1 MYRIYCRV
9 IQFMM
14 RMVSYLLPWRKPELI
29 EGESCLEKLAPLLI
43 ERGWKHPL
51 IVTGPHIYASGLLSP
66 LEHSFVEKGINYEV
80 YSSTVS
86 NPTVSNVE
94 EALSLYWVK
103 ECDGIIVFGGGSP
116 MDCGK
121 AVASRIARPN
131 KKISQMRGVLKVR
144 RKIPYLVAIPT
155 TAGTGSETTIAAVI
169 SDPSKREKYAIS
181 DVALI
186 PHVAVL
192 DPIVTRNLPPFITAT
207 TGMDALTHAIEA
219 YIGRSNTKETKAM
232 ALQATKLIIQNLLL
246 AYENGDNMQARWQM
260 QKASYYAGIAFTRA
274 YVGYVH
280 AVAHS
285 LGAYYNTAH
294 GLANAVILP
303 IVLKA
308 YGESVIVPL
317 SELAIECGIGSLKQ
331 TKQENAANLIN
342 RIIELNQK
350 MGIPNTIEDLHK
362 EDILVLAE
370 HALKEANP
378 LYPVPRIFDS
388 EQLVKIYERL
398 LP

>member
-1 MYRIYCRV
+1 
-9 IQFMM
+9 
-14 RMVSYLLPWRKPELI
+14 
-29 EGESCLEKLAPLLI
+29 
-43 ERGWKHPL
+43 
-51 IVTGPHIYASGLLSP
+51 
-66 LEHSFVEKGINYEV
+66 
-80 YSSTVS
+80 
-86 NPTVSNVE
+86 
-94 EALSLYWVK
+94 
-103 ECDGIIVFGGGSP
+103 

-121 AVASRIARPN
+121 AVAARIARPN

-232 ALQATKLIIQNLLL
+232 ALQATKLIFQNLLL

-342 RIIELNQK
+342 RIRELNQK

>member
-9 IQFMM
+9 VQFIM

-29 EGESCLEKLAPLLI
+29 EGEFCMENLAPLFSQ
-43 ERGWKHPL
+43 RGWKHPL

-66 LEHSFVEKGINYEV
+66 LENSFVKNGIQYEV

-103 ECDGIIVFGGGSP
+103 ECDGLLVFGGGSP

-121 AVASRIARPN
+121 AVAARIARP
-131 KKISQMRGVLKVR
+131 KKKVSQMRGVLKVR

-169 SDPSKREKYAIS
+169 SDPTKREKYAIS

-192 DPIVTRNLPPFITAT
+192 DPTVTKNLPPFITAT

-232 ALQATKLIIQNLLL
+232 ALKATKLIFENLLL
-246 AYENGDNMQARWQM
+246 AYEDGDNMQARWKM
-260 QKASYYAGIAFTRA
+260 QKASYYAGVAFTRA

-280 AVAHS
+280 AIAHS

-303 IVLKA
+303 VVLEA
-308 YGESVIVPL
+308 YEESVVASL
-317 SELAIECGIGSLKQ
+317 SELAIESGIGSLKQ
-331 TKQENAANLIN
+331 TQKENAANLIK
-342 RIIELNQK
+342 RIREFNQK
-350 MGIPNTIEDLHK
+350 MGIPESIEDLQK
-362 EDILVLAE
+362 EDMLVLAE
-370 HALKEANP
+370 HAAKEANP

-388 EQLVKIYERL
+388 KQLVEIYERL
-398 LP
+398 LR

>member
-9 IQFMM
+9 VQFSF

-29 EGESCLEKLAPLLI
+29 EGEGCLENLAPLLI

-51 IVTGPHIYASGLLSP
+51 IVTGPHIYASGMLGP
-66 LEHSFVEKGINYEV
+66 LENALSQNGIHFEV

-86 NPTVSNVE
+86 NPTVANVE

-103 ECDGIIVFGGGSP
+103 SCDGIIVFGGGSP

-121 AVASRIARPN
+121 AVAARVARP
-131 KKISQMRGVLKVR
+131 KRTVSQLRGVLKVR

-169 SDPSKREKYAIS
+169 SDPLKREKYAIS

-192 DPIVTRNLPPFITAT
+192 DPIVTKKLPPFITAT

-219 YIGRSNTKETKAM
+219 YIGRSNTKETKDM
-232 ALQATKLIIQNLLL
+232 ALQATKLIFDHLLL
-246 AYENGDNMQARWQM
+246 AYEDGDNMNSRWQM
-260 QKASYYAGIAFTRA
+260 QKASYYAGVAFTRA

-280 AVAHS
+280 AIAHS

-303 IVLKA
+303 VVLET
-308 YGESVIVPL
+308 YGEAVYESL
-317 SELAIECGIGSLKQ
+317 SELAIEIGAGRMDQ
-331 TKQENAANLIN
+331 TQKENALIL
-342 RIIELNQK
+342 IQKIKELNAK
-350 MGIPNTIEDLHK
+350 MEIPEKIEDLQK
-362 EDILVLAE
+362 EDILVLAN
-370 HALKEANP
+370 HARKEANP
-378 LYPVPRIFDS
+378 LYPVPRILNTN
-388 EQLVKIYERL
+388 QLVDIYERL
-398 LP
+398 LC